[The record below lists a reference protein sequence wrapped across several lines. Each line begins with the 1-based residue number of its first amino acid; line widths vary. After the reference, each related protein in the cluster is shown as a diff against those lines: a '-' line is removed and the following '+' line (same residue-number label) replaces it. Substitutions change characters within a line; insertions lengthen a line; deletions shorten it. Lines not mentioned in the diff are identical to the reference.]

1 MNFNQ
6 IETLDCFIFYGS
18 KSKRGWNS
26 SNREVLHR
34 LVLRAQKGE
43 KHTPVRVWRQSSAQQ
58 SPCLHCCLSA
68 LAGCLTAPVELEVLI
83 QWEAQRGNCPPP
95 PPCSWP
101 DVEWARQWRVSPAAA
116 AGGSPEQCVA
126 PQVVLQGCWP
136 DVGCCHAWICMHVR
150 FNDQID
156 TWDISLNGTPEI
168 LQSWHDRARSW
179 KHLFSFSF
187 F

>member
-95 PPCSWP
+95 HP
-101 DVEWARQWRVSPAAA
+101 RVAGRTWSERGSDASALLLLLVVPLNSASP
-116 AGGSPEQCVA
+116 
-126 PQVVLQGCWP
+126 
-136 DVGCCHAWICMHVR
+136 HR
-150 FNDQID
+150 
-156 TWDISLNGTPEI
+156 
-168 LQSWHDRARSW
+168 
-179 KHLFSFSF
+179 
-187 F
+187 